1 MMMTDELRAKLCA
14 ACEYVVDSDAT
25 PEAISNLW
33 SVMME
38 MPVAVGSLAAVDLS
52 APPTIGVL
60 L

>member
-1 MMMTDELRAKLCA
+1 MTDELRAKLCA

-33 SVMME
+33 SVMMME

>member
-1 MMMTDELRAKLCA
+1 MTDELRAKLCA